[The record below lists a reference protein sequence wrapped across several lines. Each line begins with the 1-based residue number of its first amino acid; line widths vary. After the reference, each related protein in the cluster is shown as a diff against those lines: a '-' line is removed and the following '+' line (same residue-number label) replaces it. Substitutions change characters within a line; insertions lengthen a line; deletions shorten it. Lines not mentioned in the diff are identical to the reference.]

1 MKRTIKT
8 LLPFALIVIMTA
20 CGNMDTEEQ
29 NGADGARSR
38 IDSTVSAL
46 SIDAVAR
53 SDREAYLFTCTNWS
67 DWSSTGYTKC
77 YMTAGACHGSW
88 QCDYDAD
95 GLTTPRETEKC
106 PGHWE
111 PAAGTGREEY
121 RIRQCFDENGS
132 PLPIQRETRWILV
145 RCGC

>member
-67 DWSSTGYTKC
+67 
-77 YMTAGACHGSW
+77 
-88 QCDYDAD
+88 
-95 GLTTPRETEKC
+95 
-106 PGHWE
+106 
-111 PAAGTGREEY
+111 
-121 RIRQCFDENGS
+121 
-132 PLPIQRETRWILV
+132 
-145 RCGC
+145 